1 MPYSRFDLS
10 GKIAVVIGGTSGI
23 GRAIAM
29 AFTEAGADVVAT
41 SRRRELVEEVT
52 LEIQKLGR
60 KSIAITTDATD
71 RAALE
76 TLVAEV
82 SEHFGRFDVLVNSQG
97 TTNKKP
103 FLEVREPEWQEVM
116 DANLT
121 SIFRACQVVGRKMVA
136 EGGGRIINIGS
147 LASFLSFPEVA
158 SYCVS
163 KAGVVMLTRVLAC
176 ELARYNVN
184 VNAIVPGIFRTPL
197 NAELLDLPERGGRL
211 LSRVPMG
218 RFGDVSEI
226 AGAAIYLAS
235 EASRYVTGA
244 IVPVDGGYLANGM

>member
-1 MPYSRFDLS
+1 MAYSGFSLG
-10 GKIAVVIGGTSGI
+10 GKIAVVIGGTTGI
-23 GRAIAM
+23 GRAIALGF
-29 AFTEAGADVVAT
+29 AEAGADVIAT

-60 KSIAITTDATD
+60 ESIAITTDATD

-76 TLVAEV
+76 RLEAQV
-82 SEHFGRFDVLVNSQG
+82 SKHFGRFDILVNSQG
-97 TTNKKP
+97 TTSKKA
-103 FLEVREPEWQEVM
+103 FLEVGESEWQDVM

-121 SIFRACQVVGRKMVA
+121 SIFRSCQVIGRRLVA

-147 LASFLSFPEVA
+147 LASSLSFPEVA

-176 ELARYNVN
+176 EWARFNVN
-184 VNAIVPGIFRTPL
+184 VNAIAPGICRTSL
-197 NAELLDLPERGGRL
+197 NAELLDIPERGGRL

-218 RFGDVSEI
+218 RFGDVSEL

-244 IVPVDGGYLANGM
+244 IMTVDGGYLANGM